1 MVSVTF
7 WMFPIAVIMA
17 VIKWLEADFGI
28 DIGGMIEEWAVAN
41 PEIVEEIGVFIN
53 NSLASLEDFFAFL
66 NNR

>member
-1 MVSVTF
+1 MVSITF

-17 VIKWLEADFGI
+17 IMEWLKIDFGI

-53 NSLASLEDFFAFL
+53 DSLAALEEFFAFL
-66 NNR
+66 NT